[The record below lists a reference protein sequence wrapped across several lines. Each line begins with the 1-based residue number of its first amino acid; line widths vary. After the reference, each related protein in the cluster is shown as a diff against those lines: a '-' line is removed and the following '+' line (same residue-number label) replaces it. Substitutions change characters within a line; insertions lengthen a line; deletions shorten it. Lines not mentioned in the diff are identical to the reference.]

1 MSLNHIVLVGT
12 LDRPPEK
19 RTTPEGVG
27 TTTFRLKVLRPS
39 RSGAEGD
46 DAATGAASAP
56 SPVSRPERFDVIP
69 VLCVRRLSDIAAE
82 LRAGET
88 VAVEGRLETYQL
100 PGEQYK
106 NGVRVFAESVQRLGV
121 GGPAQASGSD
131 GDEFTAHAAALA
143 STAATAGTAGMAG
156 TLADE
161 LPPDLDDS
169 IPF

>member
-12 LDRPPEK
+12 VDRPPEK
-19 RTTPEGVG
+19 RTTPDGIG
-27 TTTFRLKVLRPS
+27 TTTFKMKVLRPA
-39 RSGAEGD
+39 RVGPENEDAGAP
-46 DAATGAASAP
+46 ASAP
-56 SPVSRPERFDVIP
+56 RGDRFDFVPVIC
-69 VLCVRRLSDIAAE
+69 LRRLSDTAAE

-106 NGVRVFAESVQRLGV
+106 NGIRVFAESVQRLGV
-121 GGPAQASGSD
+121 GAPAPTNGGYDGEHAAQPAPAAAAATASGSY
-131 GDEFTAHAAALA
+131 
-143 STAATAGTAGMAG
+143 
-156 TLADE
+156 ADE